1 MKNPSET
8 FDENPEAKKEQLRQH
23 ILERFTEFRS
33 YLNELPPYCLLPGHP
48 NYHHYKCRMGFFVAV
63 RNDIWR
69 LIKDGVITD
78 PAAIEEGNKFI
89 EYTKTGH
96 PLEKTSPLG
105 SEFTTQAD
113 IDYVNR
119 ILDTFLT
126 ALSR

>member
-8 FDENPEAKKEQLRQH
+8 FGESPEAKKEQLRQH
-23 ILERFTEFRS
+23 ILERFTEFRG
-33 YLNELPPYCLLPGHP
+33 ELDDLPLYRLLPHHE
-48 NYHHYKCRMGFFVAV
+48 NYHRYKYRLGFFVAV

-69 LIKDGVITD
+69 LIKDEVITD
-78 PAAIEEGNKFI
+78 PQLVEEGNKFI

-105 SEFTTQAD
+105 PEFTTQAD

-119 ILDTFLT
+119 ILDMFLT
-126 ALSR
+126 